1 MKYYY
6 KEGIVKTGN
15 IFMGEDVTRSA
26 RIESMRERLLEAVPQ
41 ISSDRAVLI
50 TEAYKKYNNETVY
63 VKRAKALAE
72 LLEKLPVAILDGEL
86 IVGSVSD
93 KLRCA
98 HIFPEFGL
106 DWLIEE
112 LDGNPNIVQN
122 PLGDTAE

>member
-6 KEGIVKTGN
+6 KEGTVKTGN

-86 IVGSVSD
+86 IVGSI
-93 KLRCA
+93 K
-98 HIFPEFGL
+98 G
-106 DWLIEE
+106 
-112 LDGNPNIVQN
+112 
-122 PLGDTAE
+122 